1 MIDINLIRNNRS
13 LVEDN
18 LKKKFQENK
27 ITILNE
33 IVDLDK
39 KVRELKITGDKLRQE
54 RNTTSDEIGILFKD
68 KKVDEANKK
77 KEQVKEINDKLIK
90 IEEEENELSTK
101 LKEKMMIIPNIIADD
116 VPIGKEDTENVEEAR
131 YGEPIVPE
139 YDIP

>member
-27 ITILNE
+27 ITILDE
-33 IVDLDK
+33 IVDSDK

-68 KKVDEANKK
+68 KKVDEANKR

-101 LKEKMMIIPNIIADD
+101 
-116 VPIGKEDTENVEEAR
+116 
-131 YGEPIVPE
+131 
-139 YDIP
+139 

>member
-27 ITILNE
+27 ITILDE

-90 IEEEENELSTK
+90 IEEEENEL
-101 LKEKMMIIPNIIADD
+101 
-116 VPIGKEDTENVEEAR
+116 
-131 YGEPIVPE
+131 
-139 YDIP
+139 